1 MTTLQKVENQPD
13 IKKIQ
18 EDINTWLGDKDVY
31 NSLLK
36 TTFNGLDAGL
46 MKRAIL
52 EGVLRGFKYEDF
64 LEKNIYAV
72 PFRNR
77 KTGVN
82 TYTLVTSIS
91 HARKLAMRSGQ
102 VGKSEPVFEED
113 KNGRIISCTV
123 TVKRM
128 VNNYVGDY
136 SAKVYFSEY
145 NTGKNLWRTKPR
157 TMIAKVAE
165 MHALRSA
172 CPEEMSL
179 LYIQEEY
186 EQGQK
191 EELNTDTYEE
201 LLRKCTTVD
210 DLKNAWKETPA
221 EAKKD
226 EELVK
231 LKDELKKALN
241 EST

>member
-1 MTTLQKVENQPD
+1 MTTLQKVESQPD

-18 EDINTWLGDKDVY
+18 EDINTWLGDKEVY
-31 NSLLK
+31 NSLLN

-52 EGVLRGFKYEDF
+52 EGLLRGFKYEDF
-64 LEKNIYAV
+64 LEKNIYAI
-72 PFRNR
+72 PFNSR
-77 KTGVN
+77 GGSS
-82 TYTLVTSIS
+82 YSLVTSIS
-91 HARKLAMRSGQ
+91 YARKLAMRSGQ
-102 VGKSEPVFEED
+102 VGKSSPVFEED

-136 SAKVYFSEY
+136 SATVYFNEY
-145 NTGKNLWRTKPR
+145 NTGRNLWKTKPR

-186 EQGQK
+186 EKGQK
-191 EELNTDTYEE
+191 EELDINVYEGV
-201 LLRKCTTVD
+201 LRKCTTVD
-210 DLKNAWKETPA
+210 DLKKAWKEMPA

-226 EELVK
+226 EALIK
-231 LKDELKKALN
+231 LKDELKESFN
-241 EST
+241 EDTHI